1 MKLSRQKLKRII
13 KEEKRKLLQEQE
25 DPYMQEE
32 LKIGIE
38 KFAGLWS
45 EEQDDMF
52 DEHPEDFPPGSTK
65 RDWILQVDSAHDKLV
80 AAITRAA
87 EQELTKIEQMLHDGQ
102 FKTPGVR

>member
-45 EEQDDMF
+45 ERSE
-52 DEHPEDFPPGSTK
+52 E
-65 RDWILQVDSAHDKLV
+65 VV
-80 AAITRAA
+80 
-87 EQELTKIEQMLHDGQ
+87 
-102 FKTPGVR
+102 